1 MRILI
6 AEDEP
11 VQLRLLQSLLTKWGH
26 EVTVATNGKQAWSAL
41 TAENSP
47 NFAILDW
54 IMPGMNGIRITR
66 ELRGLPNRPYTYIL
80 MLTARDHKK
89 DLVEALESGADD
101 FLAKPFDAQ
110 ELKARLL
117 AGKRLIDLQEQLLTA
132 NGALQFQASHDSLTG
147 VFNRG
152 AVLEMLFNEFARSRR
167 ERKPVGVMIADI
179 DHFKHVNDTYGHTTG
194 DVVLHHVA
202 QTIRT
207 VVRTYDSVGRYGG
220 EEFLIVVPGCDSRV
234 AQEKAEQIR
243 RAIAGSGIDAP
254 GKKKIT
260 ATLSIGVV
268 SVCDPLDYQK
278 VLDTADEALYR
289 AKRSGRDR
297 VEVGELRAAAE
308 PVL

>member
-26 EVTVATNGKQAWSAL
+26 EVIVATDGQEAWSAL
-41 TAENSP
+41 TADNSP
-47 NFAILDW
+47 NLAILDW

-66 ELRGLPNRPYTYIL
+66 DLRGLPNRPYTYIL

-89 DLVEALESGADD
+89 DLVEALEAGADD
-101 FLAKPFDAQ
+101 FLAKPFDSQ

-117 AGKRLIDLQEQLLTA
+117 AGKRLLDLQEQLLTA

-147 VFNRG
+147 IFNRG
-152 AVLEMLFNEFARSRR
+152 AILEMLFNEFARSRR
-167 ERKPVGVMIADI
+167 ERKPVGVMLADI
-179 DHFKHVNDTYGHTTG
+179 DHFKRVNDTYGHTTG

-202 QTIRT
+202 QAIRS

-220 EEFLIVVPGCDSRV
+220 EEFLIVVPGCDIGV

-243 RAIAGSGIDAP
+243 RAVSADGIQSP
-254 GKKKIT
+254 GNRKIT
-260 ATLSIGVV
+260 VTLSIGVV

-278 VLDTADEALYR
+278 VLDTADGALYR
-289 AKRSGRDR
+289 AKQSGRNR
-297 VEVGELRAAAE
+297 VEVGELNLVNRS
-308 PVL
+308 